1 MSGYPYPIDLN
12 RQPIQIQPMP
22 QQQIMPRPIV
32 SHMAAPAIVQHQQ
45 QQQQQQQHQPS
56 QPLAAMPQHH
66 HMYNAGPSPNIQ
78 GYFSSYSAR
87 IKQSQENALLL
98 PVSYVTGKKHR
109 LGGGDS
115 DDDFEDMLED
125 SDNDDD
131 SDSIE
136 ENTRQTRANAAA
148 VEADAKVLAAMQEQ
162 QKKLPKIPHKKNMLY
177 PQTTDLLY
185 MSDVSEMLVP
195 VRLDIDMDDVKLRDV
210 FLWNMN
216 ENYLTPEKFAELL
229 CEDLQL
235 EYHKFIKP
243 IAESIRAQILDFES
257 IQESELPN
265 GGNNQ
270 IVEINLDLQ
279 IGKVNLRDKFEWDL
293 NNIKTNAPEIFSKQ
307 LASELGLG
315 GEYVNI
321 IAHGIRDQLFR
332 HRKRLVE
339 EFEGLDRRH
348 PPSGNA
354 LDSGYRKITDAT
366 KWAPKLE
373 VLSNDE
379 LEKLLIAQERN
390 IRRLRRET
398 RFKRNSRRS
407 RN

>member
-32 SHMAAPAIVQHQQ
+32 PHMPSAAIAPQPQQ
-45 QQQQQQQHQPS
+45 QQQPS

-66 HMYNAGPSPNIQ
+66 LMYNAGPSPNIQ

-109 LGGGDS
+109 LGGDS

-131 SDSIE
+131 SDNNE

-148 VEADAKVLAAMQEQ
+148 VESDAKVLAAMQEQ

-177 PQTTDLLY
+177 PQTTDFLH
-185 MSDVSEMLVP
+185 MSEVSEMLVP
-195 VRLDIDMDDVKLRDV
+195 VRLDIDMDEVKLRDV

-216 ENYLTPEKFAELL
+216 EQHLTPEMFAELL

-235 EYHKFIKP
+235 EYHKFTKP

-348 PPSGNA
+348 LPSEDA

>member
-32 SHMAAPAIVQHQQ
+32 PHMAAAAAAPHPQQ
-45 QQQQQQQHQPS
+45 QQ
-56 QPLAAMPQHH
+56 QPLAAMPQQHL
-66 HMYNAGPSPNIQ
+66 MYAAGPSSNIQ

-98 PVSYVTGKKHR
+98 PISYVTGKKHR

-131 SDSIE
+131 SDNNE
-136 ENTRQTRANAAA
+136 ENTRQTRANTAV
-148 VEADAKVLAAMQEQ
+148 VEADAKALAAMQEQ

-177 PQTTDLLY
+177 PQTTDLLHT
-185 MSDVSEMLVP
+185 SEVPEMLVP
-195 VRLDIDMDDVKLRDV
+195 VRLDIDMDEVKLRDV

-216 ENYLTPEKFAELL
+216 EQYLTPEMFAELL

-321 IAHGIRDQLFR
+321 ISHGIRDQLFR

-348 PPSGNA
+348 PPSENA
-354 LDSGYRKITDAT
+354 LENGYRKITDAV